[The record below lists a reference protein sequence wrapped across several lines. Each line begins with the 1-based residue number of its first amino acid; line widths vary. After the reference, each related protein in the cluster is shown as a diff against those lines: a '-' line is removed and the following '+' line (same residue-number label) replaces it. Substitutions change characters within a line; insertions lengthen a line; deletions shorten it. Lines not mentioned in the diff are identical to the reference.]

1 MAVREEI
8 FIIDDEDSI
17 RDLLSQIIAAEG
29 FSAKTFSNAKE
40 ALSSTH
46 RSPPMAIF
54 LDIRMPDM
62 DGFQFLKELRKSQ
75 PAVPVIV
82 VTGYA
87 DSEIF
92 RQSLHQ
98 RVSDFL
104 SKPFT
109 QAEVRG
115 ALKKVLG
122 WDEEFAEQ
130 FLEAVTH
137 RLREARLSLG
147 LKQAEVASRCG
158 MSTSQVSQIELRQSA
173 PSVPTLLKLCK
184 ALNLTMS
191 QLVDGF

>member
-8 FIIDDEDSI
+8 AIIDDEESV
-17 RDLLSQIIAAEG
+17 RELLSQIIAAEG
-29 FSAKTFSNAKE
+29 FATRTYGGARD
-40 ALSSTH
+40 ALSAILQ
-46 RSPPMAIF
+46 SPPMAIF

-62 DGFQFLKELRKSQ
+62 DGFQFLKELRKSH
-75 PAVPVIV
+75 PSVPVII

-87 DSEIF
+87 DNEIF
-92 RQSLHQ
+92 RQSLYQ

-104 SKPFT
+104 SKPFS
-109 QAEVRG
+109 QADVRG

-122 WDEEFAEQ
+122 WDEDFAEH

-137 RLREARLSLG
+137 RLREARLALG
-147 LKQAEVASRCG
+147 LKQAEVATRCG

-191 QLVDGF
+191 QLVEGF